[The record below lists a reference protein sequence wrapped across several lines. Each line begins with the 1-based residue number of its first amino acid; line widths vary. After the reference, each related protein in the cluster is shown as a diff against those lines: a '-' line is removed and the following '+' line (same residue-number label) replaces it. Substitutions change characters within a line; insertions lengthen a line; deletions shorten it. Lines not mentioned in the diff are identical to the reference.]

1 MTRIETQ
8 FFLRGS
14 NIGSRDSAV
23 KGMHLSAPLC
33 FLTFVKRVPKH
44 LFNNYIHIRTSIETW
59 RISDQKCEKTWTN
72 MLRASSKETRFYF
85 LTQRQFWVC
94 CVCCG
99 FLVFQTNQ
107 TQNMKHTHTLSL
119 ENTNS
124 HFTNLTYFR
133 SRVGRADLSKILTK
147 DLSRP
152 LLISTLSFVS
162 LSLSLRAG

>member
-99 FLVFQTNQ
+99 LPNSKHET
-107 TQNMKHTHTLSL
+107 HTHT
-119 ENTNS
+119 
-124 HFTNLTYFR
+124 HFHLRTPILILR
-133 SRVGRADLSKILTK
+133 IWHISVQGLGGRTCPKFWQKTCPTLYWF
-147 DLSRP
+147 P
-152 LLISTLSFVS
+152 TLSFVS